1 MFIGSNW
8 CSIGAESRSACELS
22 CDDVRLW
29 SLHPQ
34 YLDSKGLV
42 ALWREALLAQ
52 AVLSGLTR
60 GYTHHPQLE
69 RFRERPD
76 PRVTIA
82 SYLREVAR
90 EAEQR
95 GYRFDQTKI
104 TAEGDAGP
112 VAVSSGQMNYEWQH
126 LLSKLIVR
134 DPDRHATYGR
144 IGMPIPHPLFAVI
157 DGPIAPWE
165 RNELPSARSSR

>member
-1 MFIGSNW
+1 
-8 CSIGAESRSACELS
+8 L
-22 CDDVRLW
+22 RLW

-52 AVLSGLTR
+52 AVLAGLTR

-76 PRVTIA
+76 PRATIA
-82 SYLREVAR
+82 SYLREVAF
-90 EAEQR
+90 EAERR

-104 TAEGDAGP
+104 IAEGDAASF
-112 VAVSSGQMNYEWQH
+112 AVSSGQMNHEWQH
-126 LLSKLIVR
+126 LLSKLAVR
-134 DPDRHATYGR
+134 DPDRHANYGS
-144 IGMPIPHPLFAVI
+144 IEMPIPHPLFAVVN
-157 DGPIAPWE
+157 GPIAPWE
-165 RNELPSARSSR
+165 RNDSQAARSSR